1 LVLTGFRGPK
11 ARPQKMLHTRICD
24 LFKIEFPI
32 ISAGMG
38 GVACAA
44 LAAAVSEAGG
54 LGTLGLA
61 AFNRE
66 GIRDEIT
73 AAQAR
78 TRKSLAANL
87 LVPFLRP
94 GIVETLADA
103 GLAAV
108 TFFWGDPREYGEA
121 ISTLHKAGTKV
132 TWQCGAVDEARW
144 AQDAGVDA
152 VIAQGFEAGGHV
164 RGQITTLALV
174 PEIRDALPEM
184 PLVAAGGIADAR
196 GLVAALALGADGAV
210 FGTRFL
216 ASLEA
221 TAHPLYKQRILSA
234 HAGDTV
240 HTTLFDIGWP
250 DAPHRVLRTAVV
262 DEWERAGRP
271 APGNRPGE
279 GKTIVRM
286 NRAGVEIPLVNY
298 TVMPPTD
305 YTEGEIERLAFY
317 AGQSCSQVNEILPA
331 GEIVRRI
338 ATEAAQLIA
347 DRLSPLVRLPTT

>member
-1 LVLTGFRGPK
+1 
-11 ARPQKMLHTRICD
+11 MLHTPICD
-24 LFKIEFPI
+24 LFGIEFPI

-38 GVACAA
+38 GVACAE

-61 AFNRE
+61 AFSRE
-66 GIRDEIT
+66 GIRNEIA

-78 TRKSLAANL
+78 THKPLAANL

-94 GIVETLADA
+94 GIIETVADT

-108 TFFWGDPREYGEA
+108 TFFWGDPRAYREA
-121 ISTLHKAGTKV
+121 ISRLHNTGTMV
-132 TWQCGAVDEARW
+132 IWQCGAVDEARW
-144 AQDAGVDA
+144 ARDAGADA
-152 VIAQGFEAGGHV
+152 VMAQGLEAGGHV
-164 RGQITTLALV
+164 RGQVTTLALV
-174 PEIRDALPEM
+174 PEMRDALGGL
-184 PLVAAGGIADAR
+184 PLIAAGGIADGR
-196 GLVAALALGADGAV
+196 GLVAALALGADGAA

-216 ASLEA
+216 ASVEA
-221 TAHPLYKQRILSA
+221 AAHPSYKERILAA

-271 APGNRPGE
+271 ESGKRPGE
-279 GKTIVRM
+279 GEIIVRM
-286 NRAGVEIPLVNY
+286 RRPEIEVPLVNY

-317 AGQSCSQVNEILPA
+317 AGQSCSLVNELLPA

-338 ATEAAQLIA
+338 VAEAVGLISNRLGPLA
-347 DRLSPLVRLPTT
+347 D